1 MERVAVAAARTVA
14 LLLRGLGL
22 GGGTAFPGLVALSIC
37 PKLVERRG
45 RRLGLGC
52 ALVTGTNGKSTTAR
66 LLSGAVAACGLPVV
80 ANRAGSNLMRGVAT
94 ALALSPHVP
103 RSMGVFE
110 VDEAT
115 LPEAIAALSP
125 RAVVFTNLFRDQ
137 LDRYGEVDRVVAI
150 WQQAVSSLTPDATIV
165 LNADDPL
172 VASLAPYA
180 RGPVLLYGL
189 EDAGPARSSLEHAA
203 DARLCPRCGH
213 DLEYERVYYAHLG
226 WWRCPTC
233 GLARRHP
240 QVAATKV
247 AQEGGLVLKM
257 SLPDGRCEEVVTPL
271 QGLYSAYN
279 VLAATAATLALGLP
293 WHEAR
298 RGLASH
304 GPFGRQEEIAV
315 RGRRVRVVLAKN
327 PAGLNQVLRTLADA
341 APLYLAIFLNDRLAD
356 GRDVSWIWDVDFEL
370 LQGRVAYLLAGGDRA
385 YDLAL
390 RLKYASLQPQ
400 DVERRPK
407 PALERALAATP
418 QGGILHVVPTYTA
431 LLEVREILARWAGR
445 PHFWEG

>member
-1 MERVAVAAARTVA
+1 
-14 LLLRGLGL
+14 
-22 GGGTAFPGLVALSIC
+22 
-37 PKLVERRG
+37 
-45 RRLGLGC
+45 
-52 ALVTGTNGKSTTAR
+52 
-66 LLSGAVAACGLPVV
+66 
-80 ANRAGSNLMRGVAT
+80 
-94 ALALSPHVP
+94 
-103 RSMGVFE
+103 
-110 VDEAT
+110 
-115 LPEAIAALSP
+115 
-125 RAVVFTNLFRDQ
+125 
-137 LDRYGEVDRVVAI
+137 
-150 WQQAVSSLTPDATIV
+150 
-165 LNADDPL
+165 
-172 VASLAPYA
+172 
-180 RGPVLLYGL
+180 
-189 EDAGPARSSLEHAA
+189 
-203 DARLCPRCGH
+203 
-213 DLEYERVYYAHLG
+213 
-226 WWRCPTC
+226 
-233 GLARRHP
+233 
-240 QVAATKV
+240 
-247 AQEGGLVLKM
+247 M

-341 APLYLAIFLNDRLAD
+341 SPLYLAIFLNDRLAD